1 MSGSS
6 LPADAQGLP
15 RMAAVLHSGGSNT
28 EPMLQLHLVDL
39 LRNRRPRMFLGDQQ
53 ISGLAVSQSL
63 QTIRRQDRAD
73 AAIGIMIEEFCAQ
86 HL

>member
-1 MSGSS
+1 MPGGS
-6 LPADAQGLP
+6 LPAGAHSPP
-15 RMAAVLHSGGSNT
+15 RMTAVLHSRGSNT

-39 LRNRRPRMFLGDQQ
+39 LRNRPPRMFLGDQQ
-53 ISGLAVSQSL
+53 IPGLAVGQSL

-73 AAIGIMIEEFCAQ
+73 AAIGIMIEDFGAQ

>member
-1 MSGSS
+1 MSG
-6 LPADAQGLP
+6 DAK
-15 RMAAVLHSGGSNT
+15 
-28 EPMLQLHLVDL
+28 PMLRIHLVDL

-63 QTIRRQDRAD
+63 QTIRRQNRAD
-73 AAIGIMIEEFCAQ
+73 AAIGIMIEDFGAQ